1 MISGLFGKYR
11 AVVISV
17 AMFIILDAGVL
28 VLNFY
33 ISSQLAEDATNV
45 NLAGRQRMLSQKTA
59 KSLFEYQRQLE
70 AGAST
75 EAVYGELNKA
85 VNLFERTLNAFDK
98 GGDTLSASG
107 KSMRLNAATTSK
119 ARSAIEDSQVIW
131 GSVHVE
137 FERLFSSSPGSVT
150 HDQALKALI
159 PVVAQNNNRL
169 LSLMNDLTNEL
180 ERIARDKSNTLRMI
194 QAAAIT
200 LAILNF
206 FLILFH
212 FLGQLRRSDAIAE
225 EARQETQEI
234 LKTVREGLLLLDKS
248 MVIGTQY
255 SGSVKDIFGEQE
267 YSGMSFRQLLKSVVV
282 ESDMQTVE
290 EYIKLLLNSQVKEN
304 LIVSLNPLS
313 DLEVSLPT
321 ANGGYEVKHLSFR
334 FNRAIEDG
342 TIRHI
347 LVTVLDIT
355 ELVTLRQDL
364 ERANQ
369 NTGLQINA
377 LKELLHVDR
386 EAMEAFLKEA
396 DASLVAVNDILKERV
411 SSSYDYIDKINSTY
425 RIMHR
430 IKGDAS
436 ALNVPNIVSAAHDFE
451 EQLSQLREK
460 GQIQGGDFLPLT
472 LALNDMFRLLTDTRD
487 ILSVFHRTQAP
498 VVQQLRAEP
507 SLDHS
512 MINRLAS
519 RIAEDQ
525 GKEVSVFVDD
535 KLFSSIALEHRKMV
549 QDAVLQLVR
558 NAVVHGIEIPA
569 VRVSGGK
576 AATGA
581 VTITLRAEEQG
592 IRVSVHDDGQGIDI
606 EHLRAR
612 ALERGMY
619 SAEQLD
625 GMQPNRIISMIFE
638 PGFSTLSEADEH
650 GGRGVG
656 MDIVKANIQQ
666 IRGRIRVSNR
676 PGKHC
681 EISFLLP
688 KSTRSEADKPART
701 DTEASV

>member
-1 MISGLFGKYR
+1 MFAGLFGKYR

-70 AGAST
+70 IGAST
-75 EAVYGELNKA
+75 EAVYRELNNA
-85 VNLFERTLNAFDK
+85 VNLFEKTLNAFDK
-98 GGDTLSASG
+98 GGETTSASG
-107 KSMRLNAATTSK
+107 QSMHLNSADTAAARK
-119 ARSAIEDSQVIW
+119 AIGDSQQIW
-131 GSVHVE
+131 GSIHIE
-137 FERLFSSSPGSVT
+137 FERLFSSEPGVVT

-159 PVVAQNNNRL
+159 PMVAQNNNKL
-169 LSLMNDLTNEL
+169 LKLMNDLTNEL

-212 FLGQLRRSDAIAE
+212 FLGQLRRSDAVAE

-234 LKTVREGLLLLDKS
+234 LKTVREGLFLLDEK

-255 SGSVKDIFGEQE
+255 SGSVKDIFGDKD
-267 YSGMSFRQLLKSVVV
+267 YSGMSFRELLKSVVV
-282 ESDMQTVE
+282 ESDMKTVE

-304 LIVSLNPLS
+304 LIGSLNPLS

-321 ANGGYEVKHLSFR
+321 ASGGYEVKHLSFR
-334 FNRAIEDG
+334 FNRAIENG
-342 TIRHI
+342 EIRHI

-355 ELVTLRQDL
+355 ELVSLRQDL
-364 ERANQ
+364 EKANQ
-369 NTGLQINA
+369 NTGLQIGA

-386 EAMEAFLKEA
+386 DSMEAFLKEA

-411 SSSYDYIDKINSTY
+411 TSSYDYLDKINSTY
-425 RIMHR
+425 RIIHR

-451 EQLSQLREK
+451 EQLSRLREK
-460 GQIQGGDFLPLT
+460 DQLQGGDFLPLT
-472 LALNDMFRLLTDTRD
+472 LALNDLFRLLTDTRD
-487 ILSVFHRTQAP
+487 ILSVFHRSQTP
-498 VVQQLRAEP
+498 VVQQLRSEP
-507 SLDHS
+507 SLDHA

-525 GKEVSVFVDD
+525 GKEVSVVVDD
-535 KLFSSIALEHRKMV
+535 KLFPSIALEHRKMV

-576 AATGA
+576 SAAGA
-581 VTITLRAEEQG
+581 VTVALKAEESG
-592 IRVSVHDDGQGIDI
+592 IRVCVHDDGQGIDLDRVR
-606 EHLRAR
+606 ER

-619 SAEQLD
+619 SAEQLEA
-625 GMQPNRIISMIFE
+625 MQPNRIVSLIFE
-638 PGFSTLSEADEH
+638 PGFSTLDTADEH

-676 PGKHC
+676 PGRHC

-688 KSTRSEADKPART
+688 HPAREHSESMT
-701 DTEASV
+701 THKEEAV

>member
-1 MISGLFGKYR
+1 MFAGLFGKYR

-33 ISSQLAEDATNV
+33 ISSQLAADATNV

-70 AGAST
+70 LGTST
-75 EAVYGELNKA
+75 EAAYNELNKA
-85 VNLFERTLNAFDK
+85 VNLFEQTLNAFDK
-98 GGDTLSASG
+98 GGNTLSASG
-107 KSMRLNAATTSK
+107 QSMHLEAATTSS
-119 ARSAIEDSQVIW
+119 ARSAIEESQKIW
-131 GSVHVE
+131 ATIHLE
-137 FERLFSSSPGSVT
+137 FERLFSSPVDSVT
-150 HDQALKALI
+150 HTQALKALV
-159 PVVAQNNNRL
+159 PMVAQNNNKL
-169 LSLMNDLTNEL
+169 LKLMNDLTNEL

-225 EARQETQEI
+225 EARQETLEI
-234 LKTVREGLLLLDKS
+234 LKTVREGLLLLDER

-255 SGSVKDIFGEQE
+255 SGSIRDIFGDRE
-267 YSGMSFRQLLKSVVV
+267 YSGMSFRELLKSVVV
-282 ESDMQTVE
+282 ESDMKTVE

-304 LIVSLNPLS
+304 LIGSLNPLS

-334 FNRAIEDG
+334 FNRAIENG
-342 TIRHI
+342 EIRHI

-355 ELVTLRQDL
+355 ELVSLRQDL
-364 ERANQ
+364 EKANQ
-369 NTGLQINA
+369 DNGLQINA
-377 LKELLHVDR
+377 LKELLHVERD
-386 EAMEAFLKEA
+386 AMEVFLRET

-411 SSSYDYIDKINSTY
+411 SNSYDYADKINSTY

-436 ALNVPNIVSAAHDFE
+436 ALNVPNIVASAHEFE
-451 EQLSQLREK
+451 EQLSRLRDK
-460 GQIQGGDFLPLT
+460 DKLQGGDFLPLT
-472 LALNDMFRLLTDTRD
+472 LALNDFFRLLTDTRD
-487 ILSVFHRTQAP
+487 ILDVFYRAQTP
-498 VVQQLRAEP
+498 VIQQLRSEP
-507 SLDHS
+507 ALDHA
-512 MINRLAS
+512 MIDRLAK
-519 RIAEDQ
+519 RIAEEQ
-525 GKEVSVFVDD
+525 GKEVSVSVDD

-558 NAVVHGIEIPA
+558 NAVVHGIETPA
-569 VRVSGGK
+569 KRVSSGK
-576 AATGA
+576 GA
-581 VTITLRAEEQG
+581 VGAVAVKLKAEEFG
-592 IRVSVHDDGQGIDI
+592 IRVSVHDDGRGIDPDVI
-606 EHLRAR
+606 QAR

-619 SAEQLD
+619 SREQLE
-625 GMQPNRIISMIFE
+625 GMQPNRIISLIFE
-638 PGFSTLSEADEH
+638 PGFSTLEAADEH

-666 IRGRIRVSNR
+666 IRGRIRVSNY

-688 KSTRSEADKPART
+688 KAEYAESS
-701 DTEASV
+701 ASASPEKES